1 MTASPSS
8 SSSFSATNATAAA
21 GVPAAAA
28 DTDTDDPNLANLRR
42 LGAQARLGGGQ
53 RRIDQQHARGK
64 LTARE
69 RLDLLMDAGTFREID
84 RFVTHRATDFGL
96 ADRTF
101 LGDAVVTGAGRID
114 GRQVFAYAQDFTVF
128 GGSLSEAV
136 GQKIGKVMDLAAK
149 TGCPMIGICDSGG
162 ARIQEGALSLAAYG
176 DIFLRNT
183 LYSGVVPQI
192 SVIMGP
198 SAGGAVYSPAIT
210 DYIFMVRGAGQMYI
224 TGPDVVRAV
233 TGEEVTHEQLGGA
246 DAHAGRSGV
255 AHFVADTE
263 EDCLADVRRLIG
275 FLPLNNLDDPPAYRA
290 ADPSDRSDEGLRVIV
305 PPEPNRPYDM
315 REIIYRIID
324 DADFM
329 EVQAGYAPNVTVG
342 FGRMAGRTVGLV
354 GNQPAYLAGALD
366 INASGKAARFVR
378 FCDCFNIPLVTLVDV
393 PGFMPGVEQ
402 EYGGIIRHGAK
413 LIYAYAEATVPK
425 VAVITRKAYGGAY
438 IVMSSKHLRS
448 DINLAWPGAEIAVM
462 GPDGAVNIIYREEIA
477 QAADPEARRAELI
490 ADYQRRFTN
499 PYVAANRGYL
509 DDVIDPAE
517 TRPTIIRALETL
529 HNKRDTMP
537 AKKHG
542 NIPL

>member
-1 MTASPSS
+1 MSTQNDAI
-8 SSSFSATNATAAA
+8 
-21 GVPAAAA
+21 
-28 DTDTDDPNLANLRR
+28 TDRNLETLLR
-42 LGAQARLGGGQ
+42 LGEQAELGGGQ
-53 RRIDQQHARGK
+53 RRIEQQRQRGK
-64 LTARE
+64 QTARE
-69 RLDLLMDAGTFREID
+69 RLGALLDPGSFREID

-96 ADRTF
+96 GERTF
-101 LGDAVVTGAGRID
+101 LGDAVVTGYGDID
-114 GRQVFAYAQDFTVF
+114 GRQVFAYAQDFTVL

-136 GQKIGKVMDLAAK
+136 GQKICKVMDLAAK

-210 DYIFMVRGAGQMYI
+210 DFILMVRGTGQMYI
-224 TGPDVVRAV
+224 TGPEVVRAV

-246 DAHAGRSGV
+246 DAHASRSGV
-255 AHFVADTE
+255 AHFVADSE
-263 EDCLADVRRLIG
+263 PDCLAELRRLIG
-275 FLPLNNLDDPPAYRA
+275 FLPLNNLDDPPAYRS
-290 ADPSDRSDEGLRVIV
+290 ADPVGRADAALRTIV
-305 PPEPNRPYDM
+305 PPEPNRPYDV

-329 EVQAGYAPNVTVG
+329 EVQAGYAPNLVVG

-354 GNQPAYLAGALD
+354 GNQPAFLAGALD
-366 INASGKAARFVR
+366 INASAKASRFVR
-378 FCDCFNIPLVTLVDV
+378 FCDCFNVPLVTLVDV
-393 PGFMPGVEQ
+393 PGFMPGTEQ

-448 DINLAWPGAEIAVM
+448 DVNLAWPGAEIAVM

-477 QAADPEARRAELI
+477 KAADPERRRRELI
-490 ADYQRRFTN
+490 ADYQERFTN

-509 DDVIDPAE
+509 DDVLDPAQ
-517 TRPTIIRALETL
+517 TRPAVIRALDML
-529 HNKRDTMP
+529 QSKRDTLP